1 MNIDLFNLVSTA
13 RYNLNVK
20 TGKVVSITLID
31 IQVEF
36 MVRVNIDTTKFF
48 VEIAH
53 NSPLK
58 LNLNQTTKQMLL
70 IMAKTYEMGYSRG
83 AF

>member
-1 MNIDLFNLVSTA
+1 MNVDLFNLVSTA
-13 RYNLNVK
+13 KYNLNLK

-31 IQVEF
+31 VQADF
-36 MVRVNIDTTKFF
+36 MVRVNIDTANFF

-58 LNLNQTTKQMLL
+58 MSLNQTTKQMLL